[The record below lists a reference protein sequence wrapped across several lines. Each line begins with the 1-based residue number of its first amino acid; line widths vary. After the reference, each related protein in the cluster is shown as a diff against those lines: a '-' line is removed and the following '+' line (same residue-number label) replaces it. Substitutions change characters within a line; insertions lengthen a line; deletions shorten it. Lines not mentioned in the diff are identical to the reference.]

1 MITDP
6 NMRREMM
13 SLTNHFC
20 LRIVAIARFRS
31 TCFSIVNP
39 MIC

>member
-1 MITDP
+1 MIIDP

-20 LRIVAIARFRS
+20 LRIVAIARFR
-31 TCFSIVNP
+31 
-39 MIC
+39 